1 MYSNNLLLRKYL
13 LIYSSGNSY
22 LYICTYVRSSDLT
35 SQWPAVHHPNKN
47 IVSVQNDNKQRILNE
62 TFKTRHCLRVPKR
75 FWANASDADY
85 INKCF
90 DPCQF
95 EVLYIVL
102 IYLYILSYSIITISP
117 AQYPSNNVFK
127 TARREKGE
135 NQCRETIIFYR
146 QLDWSQMMEDE
157 IQYFHFSAINLNIK
171 NKICVCYQATY
182 LGSFFGYIYVVVKKV
197 HMWWHFITVKKIQYQ
212 RRGGSST
219 GGGE

>member
-1 MYSNNLLLRKYL
+1 MYSNNLLSRKYL

-117 AQYPSNNVFK
+117 NIRLIMYSRPLDEKKEK
-127 TARREKGE
+127 TNAGKQSSFIGNLMIDPRWWMMKF
-135 NQCRETIIFYR
+135 NIFIF
-146 QLDWSQMMEDE
+146 QLL
-157 IQYFHFSAINLNIK
+157 IL
-171 NKICVCYQATY
+171 T
-182 LGSFFGYIYVVVKKV
+182 
-197 HMWWHFITVKKIQYQ
+197 
-212 RRGGSST
+212 
-219 GGGE
+219 